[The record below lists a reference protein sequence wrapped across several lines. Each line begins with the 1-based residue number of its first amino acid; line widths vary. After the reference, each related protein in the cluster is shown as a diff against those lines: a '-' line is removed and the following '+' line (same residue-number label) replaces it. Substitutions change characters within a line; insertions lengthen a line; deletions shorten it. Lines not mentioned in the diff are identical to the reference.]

1 MVQRGINQ
9 TIKTKGEM
17 EEAGEA
23 LIIYITTQDKNQR
36 KWLTGMES
44 TLHDAFIK
52 SRFDHF

>member
-1 MVQRGINQ
+1 MAQRGINQ

-17 EEAGEA
+17 EETGEA

-52 SRFDHF
+52 SGFDHF